1 MTKASPIRQAPIRQ
15 APIRQAWVNGVYVAA
30 DEAKISPFDRG
41 FLFADSV
48 YEVTAV
54 YNGRPVDMERHLDR
68 LERSLRELKFG
79 TLPDRK
85 ELEEVHR
92 TLIANN
98 GIAEGYI
105 YIQVTRG
112 AYGGRDFVAPEKP
125 RLTIFLFAESRALID
140 TASAR
145 NGSRIVTL
153 PDIRWARRDIKSTG
167 LLAQALAK
175 TEAKA
180 RGADDAWLVAPDGY
194 VTEGA
199 SSNAWIVTQDG
210 EIITRALSSMILA
223 GITRHALFDSLG
235 QRSLRITE
243 RNFTVEEAKAA
254 AEAFTTAATG
264 LVTPVVEIDGVKLGA
279 NEASKGKPGPV
290 TRSLQKI
297 YYTAIGADVAK
308 AASFVNE

>member
-1 MTKASPIRQAPIRQ
+1 MTKPSPIRQAPIK
-15 APIRQAWVNGVYVAA
+15 QAWVNGVYVAA

-41 FLFADSV
+41 FLFADGV

-54 YNGRPVDMERHLDR
+54 YNGQPVDMERHLDR

-79 TLPDRK
+79 TLPDRR

-92 TLIANN
+92 TLITNN
-98 GIAEGYI
+98 GVEEGYV

-112 AYGGRDFVAPEKP
+112 AYGARDFVAPEKP
-125 RLTIFLFAESRALID
+125 RLTVFLFVESRALID
-140 TASAR
+140 TPSAR

-153 PDIRWARRDIKSTG
+153 PDIRWARRDIKSVG

-180 RGADDAWLVAPDGY
+180 RGADDAWLVAPDGL

-210 EIITRALSSMILA
+210 EIITRALSNMILA

-235 QRSLRITE
+235 QRGRKITE
-243 RNFTVEEAKAA
+243 RSFTVEEAKAA

-264 LVTPVVEIDGVKLGA
+264 LVTPVVEIDGVKLGD
-279 NEASKGKPGPV
+279 GKPGPV
-290 TRSLQKI
+290 TRNIQKI

-308 AASFVNE
+308 AAPFVDE

>member
-1 MTKASPIRQAPIRQ
+1 MT
-15 APIRQAWVNGVYVAA
+15 RQAWVNGVFVAA
-30 DEAKISPFDRG
+30 EEAKISPFDRG
-41 FLFADSV
+41 FLFADGV

-54 YNGRPVDMERHLDR
+54 YDGRLVDMERHLDR

-79 TLPDRK
+79 AMPDRR

-92 TLIANN
+92 RLVADN
-98 GIAEGYI
+98 GIREGYV
-105 YIQVTRG
+105 YLQVTRG
-112 AYGGRDFVAPEKP
+112 AYGARDFVAPEKP
-125 RLTIFLFAESRALID
+125 KLTCFAFAESRPLID

-153 PDIRWARRDIKSTG
+153 PDIRWARRDIKSVG
-167 LLAQALAK
+167 LLAQAMAK
-175 TEAKA
+175 TEAKS

-199 SSNAWIVTQDG
+199 SSNAWIVTKDG
-210 EIITRALSSMILA
+210 EIITRALSNMILA

-235 QRSLRITE
+235 QQSRKITE
-243 RNFTVEEAKAA
+243 RSFTVEEAKDA

-264 LVTPVVEIDGVKLGA
+264 LVTPVIEIDGVKLG
-279 NEASKGKPGPV
+279 SGKPGPV
-290 TRSLQKI
+290 TRGVQRV

-308 AASFVNE
+308 AAPWVND

>member
-1 MTKASPIRQAPIRQ
+1 MTLQAMT
-15 APIRQAWVNGVYVAA
+15 RQAWVNGVYVAA
-30 DEAKISPFDRG
+30 DEARISPFDRG
-41 FLFADSV
+41 FLFADGV

-54 YNGRPVDMERHLDR
+54 YDGRLVDMERHLDR

-79 TLPDRK
+79 ALPDRK

-92 TLIANN
+92 RLVADN
-98 GIAEGYI
+98 GVDEGYI
-105 YIQVTRG
+105 YLQVTRG
-112 AYGGRDFVAPEKP
+112 TYAGRDFVAPDAP
-125 RLTIFLFAESRALID
+125 RLTCFAFGEKRALID
-140 TASAR
+140 TPSAR

-180 RGADDAWLVAPDGY
+180 RGADDAWLVAPDGQ

-210 EIITRALSSMILA
+210 EIITRQLSNMILA
-223 GITRHALFDSLG
+223 GVTRHALFDGLG
-235 QRSLRITE
+235 QKGRKITE
-243 RNFTVEEAKAA
+243 RSFTVEEARAA

-264 LVTPVVEIDGVKLGA
+264 LVTPVVEIDGVKLGD
-279 NEASKGKPGPV
+279 GRPGRV
-290 TRSLQKI
+290 TREVQKI
-297 YYTAIGADVAK
+297 YYTAIGADVAN
-308 AASFVNE
+308 AAPWVNGG